1 MIQTTICSS
10 THNIFIIKGSW
21 ARRWSATVLDS
32 LAGSLRGTL
41 KKIANASNIDKDVIK
56 EVVKDIQRALL
67 QADINVKLVLKI
79 TKEVERR
86 AMEEKPPA
94 GMSSREHVIR
104 IIYEELVN
112 ILGKGKDVPLKNHV
126 IMMVGLY
133 GQGKTTTTA
142 KLAKYFQKRGLK
154 VGLIAAD
161 VHRPAAYDQLK
172 QLAEKINSP
181 VYGNPKANNG
191 VAVVKNGM
199 KELDD
204 SDIIIIDTAGRHS
217 LEEDLINEMKRIS
230 KAAKPDETFLVLDAA
245 VGQQAGPQAQA
256 FHDAVGVTG
265 VIITKLDGTAKG
277 GGALSA
283 VSVTK
288 APVTFIGVGEHI
300 DDLEKFEP
308 PRFISRL
315 LGMGDL
321 QTLLEKAEY
330 SMEEGD
336 AEAVAKKMMSGK
348 FTLIDMKEQMEMLTK
363 MGPLDKLMSLL
374 PSGFGGMKGIEKQDP
389 KETQRRLKKFKVIM
403 NSMTQYELENPKQI
417 KSSRVRRIAMGAG
430 VDQKEVRSLI
440 KYYNMSQKAVK
451 GLSSNRRM
459 RKKLMKQLEMPEM
472 EGLDM

>member
-1 MIQTTICSS
+1 M
-10 THNIFIIKGSW
+10 
-21 ARRWSATVLDS
+21 R
-32 LAGSLRGTL
+32 
-41 KKIANASNIDKDVIK
+41 
-56 EVVKDIQRALL
+56 DIQRALL
-67 QADINVKLVLKI
+67 QADVNVKLVLTI

-86 AMEEKPPA
+86 SMEEKPPA

-104 IIYEELVN
+104 IIYEELVR
-112 ILGKGKDVPLKNHV
+112 ILGEGREVTLKKHV

-154 VGLIAAD
+154 VGLVAAD
-161 VHRPAAYDQLK
+161 VHRPAAFDQLK
-172 QLAEKINSP
+172 QLAEKINVP
-181 VYGNPKANNG
+181 IYGNPKANNG

-199 KELDD
+199 KQMKD

-217 LEEDLINEMKRIS
+217 LENDLINEMKRIS
-230 KAAKPDETFLVLDAA
+230 KVAKPDEKFLVLDAS

-256 FHDAVGVTG
+256 FHDAVQVTG

-283 VSVTK
+283 VSITK

-300 DDLEKFEP
+300 DDLEKFDP

-321 QTLLEKAEY
+321 QTLLEKAQE
-330 SMEEGD
+330 SMEGSD
-336 AEAVAKKMMSGK
+336 AEMVAKKMMSGK
-348 FTLIDMKEQMEMLTK
+348 FTLLDMREQMEMLSK
-363 MGPLDKLMSLL
+363 MGPMDKIMSML
-374 PSGFGGMKGIEKQDP
+374 PQGFGGMKPGMGMEKQDP
-389 KETQRRLKKFKVIM
+389 QETQRRLKKFKVIM
-403 NSMTQYELENPKQI
+403 SSMTRFELENPKEI
-417 KSSRVRRIAMGAG
+417 KASRIRRIAKGAG
-430 VDQKEVRSLI
+430 VDQKEVRSLL

-459 RKKLMKQLEMPEM
+459 RKKLMKQLQMPEM
-472 EGLDM
+472 EGMDF

>member
-1 MIQTTICSS
+1 MLD
-10 THNIFIIKGSW
+10 NL
-21 ARRWSATVLDS
+21 AT
-32 LAGSLRGTL
+32 SLRGTL

-56 EVVKDIQRALL
+56 EIVRDIQRALL
-67 QADINVKLVLKI
+67 QADINVKLVLQI

-86 AMEEKPPA
+86 SLEEKPPA

-104 IIYEELVN
+104 IIYQELVR
-112 ILGKGKDVPLKNHV
+112 ILGEGREVSLKKHV

-172 QLAEKINSP
+172 QLAETINIP
-181 VYGNPKANNG
+181 VYGNPKASNG

-199 KELDD
+199 KQHADAD
-204 SDIIIIDTAGRHS
+204 VIIIDTAGRHS
-217 LEEDLINEMKRIS
+217 LEKDLIDEMKRIS
-230 KAAKPDETFLVLDAA
+230 KAAKPDEKFLVLDAA

-256 FHDAVGVTG
+256 FHDAVDVTG

-283 VSVTK
+283 VSITK
-288 APVTFIGVGEHI
+288 APVVFIGVGEHI

-321 QTLLEKAEY
+321 QTLLEKAQD
-330 SMEEGD
+330 SMSEGD
-336 AEAVAKKMMSGK
+336 AEVVARKMMSGK
-348 FTLIDMKEQMEMLTK
+348 FTLIDMKDQMEMLTK

-374 PSGFGGMKGIEKQDP
+374 PQGFGGMKGIEQQDP
-389 KETQRRLKKFKVIM
+389 KETQKKLKVYKVIM
-403 NSMTQYELENPKQI
+403 NSMTDYELENPKEI
-417 KSSRVRRIAMGAG
+417 KSSRIKRIAKGAG
-430 VDQKEVRSLI
+430 VDQKEVRSLL

-451 GLSSNRRM
+451 GLTSNRRM
-459 RKKLMKQLEMPEM
+459 RRKLMKQLQMPEM
-472 EGLDM
+472 EDLDI